1 MDSIAAPYSIVAP
14 QPATRQKP
22 NDQRPTRR
30 AAPARSRSAAAATA
44 KTATK
49 AMLDVH
55 VRFAITDDT
64 EEVVIQMIDP
74 ESGDVIREV
83 PSEESRQIAA
93 EMAAYLERGRQARAR
108 SSGHDAA

>member
-44 KTATK
+44 IAETK
-49 AMLDVH
+49 GMSDVH
-55 VRFAITDDT
+55 VRFAIVDGTD
-64 EEVVIQMIDP
+64 EVVIQIIDP
-74 ESGDVIREV
+74 KSGDVIREV
-83 PSEESRQIAA
+83 PSDESRQIAR
-93 EMAAYLERGRQARAR
+93 EMAAYLERGRQAHAR
-108 SSGHDAA
+108 VAGHDAA